1 MTSILKVNSP
11 KQGLSNQNKGHLG
24 SMYIYIYYIMCLFP
38 PSKGSDFGHEICQI
52 GCQEMTQKQE
62 EAESR
67 LRELRSYVHGN
78 LCGTMNNEQKAG

>member
-1 MTSILKVNSP
+1 MLIYKLVV
-11 KQGLSNQNKGHLG
+11 L
-24 SMYIYIYYIMCLFP
+24 YIVYIICFYFP
-38 PSKGSDFGHEICQI
+38 PSKGSDISHEICQI

-78 LCGTMNNEQKAG
+78 LCGATNKNLVSLVV

>member
-1 MTSILKVNSP
+1 MF
-11 KQGLSNQNKGHLG
+11 LS
-24 SMYIYIYYIMCLFP
+24 P
-38 PSKGSDFGHEICQI
+38 PSKGNDFSHEICQI

-78 LCGTMNNEQKAG
+78 LCGTMNNEQKPG